1 MKYIHSMLVGIILLS
16 AISGCI
22 SGTKAPEK
30 TQYVEISVQQAKEM
44 IDSGG
49 VFILDVR
56 TQEEYD
62 AGHIN
67 GSVRIP
73 VQDIKV
79 KEELDK
85 ELTKIP
91 RDRKILVYCRTGVRS
106 AQASQ
111 VLVNNGFTEVYSMK
125 GGITDWTK
133 AGYEVIK

>member
-1 MKYIHSMLVGIILLS
+1 MKYINFMLVGIVLLS
-16 AISGCI
+16 VISGCI
-22 SGTKAPEK
+22 SGTEAPEK
-30 TQYVEISVQQAKEM
+30 TQYAEISVQQAKAM
-44 IDSGG
+44 IDGGG

-91 RDRKILVYCRTGVRS
+91 RDRKILVYCRTGIRS
-106 AQASQ
+106 AQASE

-125 GGITDWTK
+125 GGITDWTG